1 MTDNNKFIPKLP
13 ETKTEIILNQEQQTS
28 QEQKSTTEK
37 AVDSVKK
44 VTETVKEAVIPT
56 VYASD
61 RLEEQKEGVKKTI
74 GYALAG
80 VDATN
85 PALGALATGA
95 TAITG
100 GIQEGIGKMAGNE
113 EMAESGKVL
122 RESATEPVKDVA
134 NAVKKAFE

>member
-100 GIQEGIGKMAGNE
+100 
-113 EMAESGKVL
+113 
-122 RESATEPVKDVA
+122 
-134 NAVKKAFE
+134 